1 MGRVTVRVPATSAN
15 LGPGFDSFGCAMAL
29 YNTYT
34 FETISG
40 GLEIFGCPEEFR
52 NRDNLAVVAY
62 RYAMEAL
69 GLEPEPLRLDIA
81 ADIPVCRGL
90 GSSSAMIIG
99 GMMAANALH
108 GSPLDKAEML
118 RLCTVVEGHPDN
130 LAPALYGGMTAS
142 LMRDGRPV
150 TARFHLSEKLRFLA
164 LVPDFPLSTQLARS
178 VLPQRVPFADA
189 VFNVSHA
196 ALLLRAL
203 ETADTDMI
211 ALALDDRLHQPYRR
225 SLIAG
230 IDLAEQT
237 ARECGVTAFC
247 ISGAGPTCL
256 CIADNDDIGE
266 RLKVRLPEVLPNW
279 QVLALR
285 LDTEGATI
293 LPDAQAIRAE

>member
-1 MGRVTVRVPATSAN
+1 MGSVTIRVPATSAN
-15 LGPGFDSFGCAMAL
+15 LGPGFDSFGCALAL

-34 FETISG
+34 FEQISG
-40 GLEIFGCPEEFR
+40 GLEISGCDEEFR
-52 NRDNLAVVAY
+52 NRDNLSIVAY

-69 GLEPEPLRLDIA
+69 GLSMEPLSLTIDA
-81 ADIPVCRGL
+81 HIPVCRGL

-99 GMMAANALH
+99 GVMAANVLH
-108 GSPLDKAEML
+108 GSPLSREELL

-142 LMRDGRPV
+142 LMRGGMPV
-150 TARFHLSEKLRFLA
+150 TACFPLSEKLRFFA
-164 LVPDFPLSTQLARS
+164 LVPPFHLSTQTARA

-203 ETADTDMI
+203 ETADIDMI
-211 ALALDDRLHQPYRR
+211 SLALDDRLHQPYRKG
-225 SLIAG
+225 LIEG
-230 IDLAEQT
+230 YDIAEQT
-237 ARECGVTAFC
+237 ARACGVRAFC

-256 CIADNDDIGE
+256 CIADNDTVGE
-266 RLKVRLPEVLPNW
+266 RLSEAVAKQEALPGW

-285 LDTEGATI
+285 VDTEGAKV
-293 LPDAQAIRAE
+293 L